1 MKIIAVG
8 KIKKKYLLDGIEF
21 YAKQI
26 SKLEIV
32 EIRQSTTEK
41 EGKDILDKISNR
53 DYVIAL
59 DIKGKKYDS
68 ESFSK
73 KIEELKLNGED
84 IVFLIGGSHGLS
96 DEVKRRANERF
107 SFSDFTFPHE
117 LFRLMLVEQIYRAE
131 SISQNK
137 PYHK

>member
-73 KIEELKLNGED
+73 KIEELKLNSED

-96 DEVKRRANERF
+96 DEVKRRANERL

>member
-96 DEVKRRANERF
+96 DEVKRRANERL

-117 LFRLMLVEQIYRAE
+117 LFRLVLVEQIYRAE

>member
-96 DEVKRRANERF
+96 DEVKRRANERL

>member
-1 MKIIAVG
+1 MNFTLNK
-8 KIKKKYLLDGIEF
+8 F
-21 YAKQI
+21 
-26 SKLEIV
+26 KLEIV

-41 EGKDILDKISNR
+41 EGKDILAKISNR

-96 DEVKRRANERF
+96 DEVKRRANERL

>member
-8 KIKKKYLLDGIEF
+8 KIKKKYLLEGIEF
-21 YAKQI
+21 YLKQI
-26 SKLEIV
+26 SKLEIIEV
-32 EIRQSTTEK
+32 KQSNTDK
-41 EGKDILDKISNR
+41 EGKDILLKINSK

-59 DIKGKKYDS
+59 DIKGNKYDS

-73 KIEELKLNGED
+73 KLEMLKLNSED
-84 IVFLIGGSHGLS
+84 IVFLIGGSNGLS
-96 DEVKRRANERF
+96 LEVKERANELL

-117 LFRLMLVEQIYRAE
+117 LFRLILVEQIYRAE
-131 SISQNK
+131 SIFLKK

>member
-8 KIKKKYLLDGIEF
+8 KIKKKYFLDGIDF
-21 YAKQI
+21 YKKQI
-26 SKLEIV
+26 SKLEIIEV
-32 EIRQSTTEK
+32 RQSNIEK
-41 EGKDILDKISNR
+41 EGKDILAKISER

-59 DIKGKKYDS
+59 DIKGMKYDS

-73 KIEELKLNGED
+73 KLEELKLNGND
-84 IVFLIGGSHGLS
+84 IVFLIGGSLGLS
-96 DEVKRRANERF
+96 DEVKNRANERL

-117 LFRLMLVEQIYRAE
+117 LFRLILVEQIYRAE
-131 SISQNK
+131 SISLNK

>member
-73 KIEELKLNGED
+73 KIEELKLNGEN

-96 DEVKRRANERF
+96 DEVKRRAKERL

>member
-8 KIKKKYLLDGIEF
+8 KIKKKYLLEGIEF
-21 YAKQI
+21 YLKQI
-26 SKLEIV
+26 SKLEIIEV
-32 EIRQSTTEK
+32 KQSNTDK
-41 EGKDILDKISNR
+41 EGKDILLKINSK

-59 DIKGKKYDS
+59 DIKGNKYDS

-73 KIEELKLNGED
+73 KLEMLKLNSED
-84 IVFLIGGSHGLS
+84 IVFLIGGSNGLS
-96 DEVKRRANERF
+96 LEVKERANELL

-117 LFRLMLVEQIYRAE
+117 LFWLILVEQIYRAE
-131 SISQNK
+131 SIFLKK